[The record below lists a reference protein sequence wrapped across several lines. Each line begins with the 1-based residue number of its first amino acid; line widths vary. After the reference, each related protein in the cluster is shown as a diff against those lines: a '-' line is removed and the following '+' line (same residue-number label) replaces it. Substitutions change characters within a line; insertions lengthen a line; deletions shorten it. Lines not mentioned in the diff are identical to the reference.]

1 MLHTFKSWLLLGFV
15 ACVSLPAMA
24 DLDSPKYKV
33 LQAEEP
39 FEIRQ
44 YEPYIVAEVITK
56 GGRDEAANS
65 GFRLLADFIFGN
77 NTVTQKIDM
86 TAPVTQQS
94 EKIDMT
100 LPVTQQKSTKIDMTA
115 PVTQQ
120 ATADQWRVTFS
131 MPSSYTLKTLPKPNN
146 DQVKIKTIPA
156 KKVVVIVFSGSHSDA
171 NIAEHQTMLDK
182 YVKENQLQTR
192 GSHLIAFYN
201 SPWSLPFM
209 RRNEIMLEL
218 R

>member
-1 MLHTFKSWLLLGFV
+1 MLHFFKKWALFV
-15 ACVSLPAMA
+15 LTAAMSLPAMA
-24 DLDSPKYKV
+24 DLETPKYKI
-33 LQAEEP
+33 LQAAEP

-44 YEPYIVAEVITK
+44 YEPYMVAEVLTE
-56 GGRDEAANS
+56 GERDDAVNA

-77 NTVTQKIDM
+77 NTVTKKIDM

-100 LPVTQQKSTKIDMTA
+100 LPITQQSTKIDMTA

-120 ATADQWRVTFS
+120 AEADQWRITFT
-131 MPSSYTLKTLPKPNN
+131 MPSQYTMQTLPKPNN
-146 DQVKIKTIPA
+146 DKVKIKTIPA
-156 KKVVVIVFSGSHSDA
+156 KKFVVIVFSGTHSDS
-171 NIAEHQTMLDK
+171 NIAEHQALLDQ
-182 YVKENQLQTR
+182 YVKDNKLKTR
-192 GSHLIAFYN
+192 GTHLIAFYN

-209 RRNEIMLEL
+209 RRNEVLLEL